1 MHAPNENEATKLHI
15 PEVRNETSC
24 KGPTGEEQEEQY
36 PPNHSKAEMCQ
47 LSTRCL
53 EPALS
58 CHSTQPVTK
67 QGEQTAQ
74 HLHSPNRWYA
84 STSHQLH
91 QCVHTTGTK
100 PCCSALALPVYT
112 SSGSCCYSWVCLE
125 GSDHS
130 RRPAHSPVWDM
141 GVLVEEPVGS
151 V

>member
-24 KGPTGEEQEEQY
+24 KDPTRGEQEEQY

-47 LSTRCL
+47 LSTSCL

-58 CHSTQPVTK
+58 CCSTQPVTK

-74 HLHSPNRWYA
+74 HLHSPSRCYA

-91 QCVHTTGTK
+91 SVSVQWVQNPAALLW
-100 PCCSALALPVYT
+100 PCLFMPALAPFAT
-112 SSGSCCYSWVCLE
+112 
-125 GSDHS
+125 
-130 RRPAHSPVWDM
+130 P
-141 GVLVEEPVGS
+141 GS
-151 V
+151 VLRTLITADAQHTAQSGIWVSWLRSP